1 MTQIRWLDDT
11 TLSFPPVESALT
23 EPNGLLAIGGDL
35 TAERL
40 QLAYRSG
47 IFPWYEDDQPILW
60 WSPDPRSVLF
70 PHKLK
75 ISRSLRKTL
84 RQNLF
89 SITFDAAFSEVLHLC
104 AQKRPYSKGTWITEE
119 MEAAYNQLHLRGIA
133 HSVESWFDGE
143 LVGGLYGL
151 SMGSLFFG
159 ESMFSLKTDAS
170 KVALVYL
177 AGQLQSWG
185 FQLIDCQI
193 QSDHLDTLG
202 AQEISR
208 AEFLQ
213 YIDAS
218 IDKPAKNRDWTL
230 RWCYNKHLSP
240 DSLQPKPDG
249 SSR

>member
-1 MTQIRWLDDT
+1 MIDPLPASI
-11 TLSFPPVESALT
+11 LSFPPLESALA
-23 EPNGLLAIGGDL
+23 EPNGLLAVGGDL
-35 TAERL
+35 TPERL

-84 RQNLF
+84 RRNQF

-104 AQKRPYSKGTWITEE
+104 AQKRPYSKGTWITQE
-119 MEAAYNQLHLRGIA
+119 MEDAYNTLHGRGIA
-133 HSVESWFDGE
+133 HSVESWFEGQ

-151 SMGSLFFG
+151 AMGSLFFG

-177 AGQLQSWG
+177 VGQLQNWG

-193 QSDHLDTLG
+193 QSEHLDSLG
-202 AQEISR
+202 AEELPR
-208 AEFLQ
+208 TEFLS
-213 YIDAS
+213 YVDAW
-218 IDKPAKNRDWTL
+218 IDKPTKNRDWTL
-230 RWCYNKHLSP
+230 RWCYNEPNSRQADGASP
-240 DSLQPKPDG
+240 
-249 SSR
+249 

>member
-1 MTQIRWLDDT
+1 MTQVRWLDPT
-11 TLSFPPVESALT
+11 TLSFPPVDSALA
-23 EPNGLLAIGGDL
+23 EPNGLLAVGGDL
-35 TAERL
+35 SPERL

-70 PHKLK
+70 PDRLK

-84 RQNLF
+84 RRNQF
-89 SITFDAAFSEVLHLC
+89 SVTFDAAFGEVLHLC
-104 AQKRPYSKGTWITEE
+104 AQKRPYSQGTWITRE
-119 MEAAYNQLHLRGIA
+119 MEDAYNQLHLQGIA
-133 HSVESWFDGE
+133 HSVESWSDGE

-177 AGQLQSWG
+177 VGQLQNWG
-185 FQLIDCQI
+185 FRLIDCQI

-202 AQEISR
+202 AEEISR
-208 AEFLQ
+208 VEFLAH
-213 YIDAS
+213 IDAY

-230 RWCYNKHLSP
+230 RWCYNKPQSP
-240 DSLQPKPDG
+240 DPQQP
-249 SSR
+249 